1 MGASILPAMLRTAVR
16 QVFGVALRVF
26 FRRIEV
32 VGAEQV
38 PASGPVIFVLNHP
51 NALIDPAVLLCLA
64 PRPVAFLAKAPLFK
78 TPVLGWLIRAVD
90 SIPVYRRQDEEG
102 EVDNRATFRQARAL
116 LERGQAVAIFPEGT
130 SHSDPRL
137 KPLKT
142 GAARIALGTALDGLQ
157 IIPAGLYYD
166 DKASFRSDALMVYG
180 APLEVAR
187 AVLDERGEASADDVR
202 ALTRR
207 IELALHEV
215 TFQADQAEALALI
228 GRVSR
233 IFAATSESPWSLAEG
248 FDLRRRMIAGYD
260 QLRAI
265 DPAAVAAIQALVA
278 RYERDLAA
286 LGLTPEHHSPADF
299 SLAGSLRYALRS
311 AASLLF
317 MLPLAL
323 LGTALHF
330 PAYWITDMLAR
341 RIAGRDRDMPAT
353 IKLLTAML
361 LYPLSWIALGVAL
374 GWQRGAAAGLL
385 VGLVVAPLSGA
396 AALRFWERFASVG
409 AAARGLLLFV
419 TRRNMLARLDAD
431 RTAIRAA
438 ILELARRTATA

>member
-1 MGASILPAMLRTAVR
+1 MLRTAVR

-26 FRRIEV
+26 FRRVEV
-32 VGAEQV
+32 VGAGNV
-38 PASGPVIFVLNHP
+38 PARGPVIFVLNHP

-78 TPVLGWLIRAVD
+78 TPVLGWIIRAVD
-90 SIPVYRRQDEEG
+90 SIPVYRRQDEG
-102 EVDNRATFRQARAL
+102 GAAVDNRATFRQARAL
-116 LERGQAVAIFPEGT
+116 LERGHAVAIFPEGT

-157 IIPAGLYYD
+157 IVPAGLYYD

-180 APLEVAR
+180 APIAVPR
-187 AVLDERGEASADDVR
+187 AALDELGEATADEVR

-207 IELALHEV
+207 IEQALHEV

-228 GRVSR
+228 ARVSR
-233 IFAATSESPWSLAEG
+233 IFAATSESPWTLADG
-248 FDLRRRMIAGYD
+248 FDLRRRMVAGYN
-260 QLRAI
+260 QQREA
-265 DPAAVAAIQALVA
+265 DPAAVAEIQARVA
-278 RYERDLAA
+278 RYERDLEA
-286 LGLTPEHHSPADF
+286 LGLTPEHHGPGDF
-299 SLAGSLRYALRS
+299 TIAGSLRYALRS

-317 MLPLAL
+317 LLPLAL

-330 PAYWITDMLAR
+330 PAYWITDLLAR
-341 RIAGRDRDMPAT
+341 RIAGRDQDMPAT

-374 GWQRGAAAGLL
+374 GRQHGALAGLL
-385 VGLVVAPLSGA
+385 AGLVLAPLSAA

-419 TRRNMLARLDAD
+419 TRRNTLARLHAD
-431 RTAIRAA
+431 RLAIRAA
-438 ILELARRTATA
+438 IVELARRSPPV

>member
-1 MGASILPAMLRTAVR
+1 MLRMAVR
-16 QVFGVALRVF
+16 RVFGVTLRVF

-32 VGAEQV
+32 VGAGHV

-51 NALIDPAVLLCLA
+51 NALIDPVILMCLA
-64 PRPVAFLAKAPLFK
+64 PRRVSFLAKAPLFK
-78 TPVLGWLIRAVD
+78 TPVIGWLVRAFD
-90 SIPVYRRQDEEG
+90 SIPVYRRQDEDG
-102 EVDNRATFRQARAL
+102 EVDNRATFRQARAM

-166 DKASFRSDALMVYG
+166 DKASFRSDALVVYG
-180 APLEVAR
+180 PPFVVPPAE
-187 AVLDERGEASADDVR
+187 LDQLGEASPEAVH

-207 IELALHEV
+207 IEQALHEV
-215 TFQADQAEALALI
+215 TFQADQAEALDLI
-228 GRVSR
+228 ARVSR
-233 IFAATSESPWSLAEG
+233 IFAATGEGPWSVADG
-248 FDLRRRMIAGYD
+248 FDLRRRMVAGYN
-260 QLRAI
+260 QLREV
-265 DPAAVAAIQALVA
+265 DPAAVSAIQSRVA

-286 LGLTPEHHSPADF
+286 LGLAPEHYGPEDF
-299 SLAGSLRYALRS
+299 SLAGSVRYALRS
-311 AASLLF
+311 AASLLLL
-317 MLPLAL
+317 LPLAL

-330 PAYWITDMLAR
+330 PAYWITDLIAR
-341 RIAGRDRDMPAT
+341 GVAGRDQDMPAT
-353 IKLLTAML
+353 IKLLAAML

-374 GWQRGAAAGLL
+374 GWRFGAPVGLLAGLVL
-385 VGLVVAPLSGA
+385 APLSAA

-419 TRRNMLARLDAD
+419 TRRNTLARLHAD
-431 RTAIRAA
+431 RLAIRAA
-438 ILELARRTATA
+438 ILELSRRTA

>member
-1 MGASILPAMLRTAVR
+1 MLRTVVR

-32 VGAEQV
+32 VGAGHI

-51 NALIDPAVLLCLA
+51 NALIDPVFLLCLA
-64 PRPVAFLAKAPLFK
+64 PRPLSFLAKAPLFK
-78 TPVLGWLIRAVD
+78 TPVLGWLVRAFD
-90 SIPVYRRQDEEG
+90 SIPVYRRQDEAG
-102 EVDNRATFRQARAL
+102 EVDNQDTFRRARAL

-166 DKASFRSDALMVYG
+166 DKASFRSDALVVYG
-180 APLEVAR
+180 EPFVVPR
-187 AVLDERGEASADDVR
+187 AALDERGEASADAVH

-207 IELALHEV
+207 IEQALHDV

-228 GRVSR
+228 ARVSR
-233 IFAATSESPWSLAEG
+233 IFAATSEAPWSLANG
-248 FDLRRRMIAGYD
+248 FDLRRRMIAGYN
-260 QLRAI
+260 QLRAA
-265 DPAAVAAIQALVA
+265 DPAAVAEIQARVA

-286 LGLTPEHHSPADF
+286 LGLAPEHYGPGDF
-299 SLAGSLRYALRS
+299 SLAGSLRYAARS
-311 AASLLF
+311 AATLLLL
-317 MLPLAL
+317 LPLAL

-330 PAYWITDMLAR
+330 PAYWITDLLAR
-341 RIAGRDRDMPAT
+341 RIARGDQDMPAT
-353 IKLLTAML
+353 IKMLAALL

-374 GWQRGAAAGLL
+374 GWQFGLL
-385 VGLVVAPLSGA
+385 VGLLAGLLLAPLSAA

-419 TRRNMLARLDAD
+419 TRRNTLARLHAD
-431 RTAIRAA
+431 RLAIRAG
-438 ILELARRTATA
+438 IVELARRTA